1 MEANRERI
9 IKASIMDTAPSSHS
23 KRLKILIV
31 DSGKVTRNI
40 IASEFPSSQ
49 FEVKELANV
58 EEAGRLAMKEEF
70 DLITLGIHLEGGTG
84 FDLCRRIRGF
94 EKDSRKYASSS
105 ARILFV
111 TSDFTERNRIHAHD
125 SGADGFIEKSV
136 DLALFKASIAA
147 ILQDLLQENS
157 YKMEFRQKNR
167 PLTNRKILI
176 VDDSELNLV
185 LFRRL
190 LESQGA
196 EIQTAISAEHALRIL
211 EENPH
216 KVSAIFSDLYMPNM
230 NGDEFCRIIQ
240 SKAEFFGMKLGITT
254 AADESSLSDPF
265 PEGVRIFSKPYKIEE
280 IVSFLT
286 EF

>member
-1 MEANRERI
+1 
-9 IKASIMDTAPSSHS
+9 MDTAPSSHS